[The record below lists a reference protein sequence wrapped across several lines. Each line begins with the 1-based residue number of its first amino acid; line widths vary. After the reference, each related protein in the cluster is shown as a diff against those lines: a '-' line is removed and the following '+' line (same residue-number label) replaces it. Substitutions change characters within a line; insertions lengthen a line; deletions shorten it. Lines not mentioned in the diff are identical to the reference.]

1 MLYLDTAVVLTLFVR
16 EPMSESIGKWIAS
29 RRQPLAFSDWGL
41 TECASALGIR
51 LRRGELDTDSAARA
65 FRAVTTF
72 ASESCE
78 VIACG
83 GHHQKEAQRLLTR
96 FDLSLRSGDA
106 LHLAISQHAQATLV
120 TCDRQLVAAAKAIG
134 AKVRDPLALPTGRV
148 SSKP

>member
-1 MLYLDTAVVLTLFVR
+1 MLYLDTAIVLTLFVR

-29 RRQPLAFSDWGL
+29 RRQPLAFSDWGM

-72 ASESCE
+72 ANESCE
-78 VIACG
+78 LIACTG
-83 GHHQKEAQRLLTR
+83 FHQREAQRLLAR

-120 TCDRQLVAAAKAIG
+120 TCDKQLVAAAKAIG
-134 AKVRDPLALPTGRV
+134 GRVREPLAQQTGRG
-148 SSKP
+148 